1 MRGAGVGDGLGEGDG
16 VGDGVCA
23 RASSGSFEAAI
34 PATPSAGR
42 LLTKFR
48 LAMFA
53 SFARGALVFFFICF
67 GDQMQMYAEIT
78 TEGIKY
84 AGSKLKLLPH
94 ILRLAEKVQPQ
105 TVFDGF
111 SGTTRVSQAFAQAG
125 YRVIANDIAIW
136 SKVFAECYLLSPH
149 PLEHYQKLMDHLN
162 ALPGRHGWF
171 TEHYGSADGLKKPW
185 QQHNTLKLDAIREE
199 IEHLSGHEKVV
210 ALTSLILAMD
220 EVDSTLGHYASYL
233 SEWSLRSYREMKLRL
248 PRIIP
253 KTKGHEV
260 HQADIFDIVSN
271 VEADL
276 AYYDPPYGS
285 NNDKMPPSRVRYA
298 SYYHLWT
305 SICLFDKPEL
315 FGKAKRRV
323 DTSDTLSASVFEDF
337 RRTKSTRFVVVE
349 AIDRLLKQ
357 THTKHII
364 LSYSSGGRATAEEL
378 NDVIRSSGKL
388 LEVVEIDY
396 QRNVMGGMRWTHE
409 WVRDAEHK
417 NREFLFL
424 IER

>member
-1 MRGAGVGDGLGEGDG
+1 
-16 VGDGVCA
+16 
-23 RASSGSFEAAI
+23 
-34 PATPSAGR
+34 
-42 LLTKFR
+42 
-48 LAMFA
+48 
-53 SFARGALVFFFICF
+53 
-67 GDQMQMYAEIT
+67 MQMEMHAEIT

-94 ILRLAEKVQPQ
+94 ILHLAQKVRPQ

-125 YRVIANDIAIW
+125 YRVIANDIAVW
-136 SKVFAECYLLSPH
+136 SRVFAECYLLSPY
-149 PLEHYQKLMDHLN
+149 PREHYQDLIDHLN

-171 TEHYGSADGLKKPW
+171 SEHYGISDGLKKPW
-185 QQHNTLKLDAIREE
+185 QLHNTLRLDAIREE
-199 IEHLSGHEKVV
+199 IEQLSGHEKAV
-210 ALTSLILAMD
+210 ALASLILAMD
-220 EVDSTLGHYASYL
+220 EVDNTIGHYASYL
-233 SEWSLRSYREMKLRL
+233 SEWSPRSYREMKLRL
-248 PRIIP
+248 PRIIQTI
-253 KTKGHEV
+253 KKHIV
-260 HQADIFDIVSN
+260 HQADIFDVVSAID
-271 VEADL
+271 ADL

-315 FGKAKRRV
+315 FGKAKRRA

-337 RRTKSTRFVVVE
+337 RRTEAGRFVVVE
-349 AIDRLLKQ
+349 AIERLLQQ
-357 THTKHII
+357 TKAKHII

-378 NDVIRSSGKL
+378 NDVIRTSGKL

-409 WVRDAEHK
+409 WVRDADDT

-424 IER
+424 IQR